1 MLCSWLVI
9 AHIFHTANDFFLKC
23 RGARIGLAQSTCIV
37 QRCAVRGSPLLR
49 TFLIALC
56 LGLAALPL
64 WRMTQPKTVI
74 TPDAAP
80 TTTAVNALTV
90 PFGLQLSASAT
101 RVTLRDESGTSL
113 WESSGD
119 VATEVEATWPRLP
132 RSVQIEIEWTD
143 ATPAPRYFAK
153 LRLDPPGRATLT
165 HVFDASTDID
175 DLWEL
180 P

>member
-1 MLCSWLVI
+1 M
-9 AHIFHTANDFFLKC
+9 
-23 RGARIGLAQSTCIV
+23 
-37 QRCAVRGSPLLR
+37 R

-64 WRMTQPKTVI
+64 WRMTQPKAAI

-80 TTTAVNALTV
+80 PTTTEIAVTV

-101 RVTLRDESGTSL
+101 RVILRDENGTVL
-113 WESSGD
+113 WESADG
-119 VATEVEATWPRLP
+119 VAAEVESTWQRLP
-132 RSVQIEIEWTD
+132 RSVQIEVEWAD
-143 ATPAPRYFAK
+143 AAPAPRYFAK
-153 LRLDPPGRATLT
+153 LRLDPPGRDTLT

>member
-1 MLCSWLVI
+1 M
-9 AHIFHTANDFFLKC
+9 
-23 RGARIGLAQSTCIV
+23 
-37 QRCAVRGSPLLR
+37 R

-64 WRMTQPKTVI
+64 WRMTQPKVV
-74 TPDAAP
+74 TPIENTGPIENTAP
-80 TTTAVNALTV
+80 AMTV
-90 PFGLQLSASAT
+90 PFGLQLSATAT
-101 RVTLRDESGTSL
+101 RVTLRDENGAAL
-113 WESSGD
+113 WESAGV
-119 VATEVEATWPRLP
+119 VATEIEAAWPRFP
-132 RSVQIEIEWTD
+132 RSVQIEVDWTD

-153 LRLDPPGRATLT
+153 LRLDPPGRDTLT